1 MRLDEAKE
9 ILENNGYVLE
19 ESERLKLDDKTLKE
33 KSECANNFIHSIA
46 KYTDRYFEGRT
57 SRFFKDYG
65 IETMRQII
73 FAVYEYA
80 EKMCE
85 LNGRPCNLETLKQLL
100 KDEYFVNYNWKNNN
114 ELNRSEKDS

>member
-1 MRLDEAKE
+1 MELDEARL
-9 ILENNGYVLE
+9 ILKENNYLVE
-19 ESERLKLDDKTLKE
+19 ESEQLTLDDKTLKE
-33 KSECANNFIHSIA
+33 KGEYANGFIHSIA
-46 KYTDRYFEGRT
+46 NYTDKYFEGKT
-57 SRFFKDYG
+57 SRYYKDYG

-100 KDEYFVNYNWKNNN
+100 KDEYFVNLVK
-114 ELNRSEKDS
+114 

>member
-1 MRLDEAKE
+1 MKLDEAKE
-9 ILENNGYVLE
+9 ILKENNYLVE
-19 ESERLKLDDKTLKE
+19 ESERLTLDDETLKE
-33 KSECANNFIHSIA
+33 KGEWANGFIHSIA
-46 KYTDRYFEGRT
+46 NYTDKYFEGRT
-57 SRFFKDYG
+57 SRYYKDYG

-100 KDEYFVNYNWKNNN
+100 KDEYDVNYIGNSNN
-114 ELNRSEKDS
+114 EIK